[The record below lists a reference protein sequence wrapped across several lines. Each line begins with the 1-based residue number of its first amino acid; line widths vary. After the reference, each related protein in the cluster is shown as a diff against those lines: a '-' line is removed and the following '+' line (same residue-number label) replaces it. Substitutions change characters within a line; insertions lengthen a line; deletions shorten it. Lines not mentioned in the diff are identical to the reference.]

1 MNGLIKVTYSAGEP
15 TVSARDLHEGLEI
28 KTAFKDWFPRMI
40 EYGFEAGKD
49 FNMLKNERVQ
59 MEGNREVRREITD
72 YQISVDMAK
81 QICMIQRTDKGKQYR
96 EYFLDL
102 EKAWNSP
109 EAIMA
114 RALQMANKSID
125 SLKEQCKFLGGQ
137 LVEQQKLIAEL
148 QPKANY
154 VDTILSSRSLVVTTQ
169 IAKDYGMTATTLNK
183 ILHDMGIQYK
193 NNGQWVLYH
202 PYQGKG
208 YVSSKTIKIE
218 RRDGRADVVMQTQW
232 TQKGRL
238 FLYEHLKKEKILPL
252 IELDGTG
259 ERDDF

>member
-1 MNGLIKVTYSAGEP
+1 MSDLIKINYDADQP
-15 TVSARDLHEGLEI
+15 TVSARELHEGLGI
-28 KTAFKDWFPRMI
+28 GTKFATWFPRMA
-40 EYGFEAGKD
+40 EYGFAENVDYKTCYPNLGSENHGGQ
-49 FNMLKNERVQ
+49 NMV
-59 MEGNREVRREITD
+59 D

-193 NNGQWVLYH
+193 TNGQWVLYY

-238 FLYEHLKKEKILPL
+238 FLYEHLKKENILPL
-252 IELDGTG
+252 IEMCD
-259 ERDDF
+259 

>member
-1 MNGLIKVTYSAGEP
+1 MNELIKINYDTDKP

-28 KTAFKDWFPRMI
+28 KSNFTTWFNRMC
-40 EYGFEAGKD
+40 EYGFTESDYKTCFPNLESEKHGGQ
-49 FNMLKNERVQ
+49 NMV
-59 MEGNREVRREITD
+59 D

-169 IAKDYGMTATTLNK
+169 IAKDYGMTATTLHLQLSPSEL
-183 ILHDMGIQYK
+183 ILCCFIRQTRCLCLVSRKEYLIVMRSRAVKRMFTVEMG
-193 NNGQWVLYH
+193 
-202 PYQGKG
+202 
-208 YVSSKTIKIE
+208 
-218 RRDGRADVVMQTQW
+218 
-232 TQKGRL
+232 
-238 FLYEHLKKEKILPL
+238 
-252 IELDGTG
+252 
-259 ERDDF
+259 

>member
-1 MNGLIKVTYSAGEP
+1 MRDLIKINYDADQP
-15 TVSARDLHEGLEI
+15 TVSARDLHEGLKIE
-28 KTAFKDWFPRMI
+28 TPFKKWIDRMC
-40 EYGFEAGKD
+40 EYGFESGKD
-49 FNMLKNERVQ
+49 FWTKMSESTGGRPA
-59 MEGNREVRREITD
+59 TD

-193 NNGQWVLYH
+193 TNGQWVLYH

-218 RRDGRADVVMQTQW
+218 RRDDRADVVMQTQW

-252 IELDGTG
+252 IELCD
-259 ERDDF
+259 

>member
-1 MNGLIKVTYSAGEP
+1 MSDLIKINYDTDKP

-28 KTAFKDWFPRMI
+28 KSNFTTWFNRMC
-40 EYGFEAGKD
+40 EYSFTESDYKTCFPNLESEKHGGQ
-49 FNMLKNERVQ
+49 NMV
-59 MEGNREVRREITD
+59 D

-96 EYFLDL
+96 EYFLEL

-154 VDTILSSRSLVVTTQ
+154 VDT
-169 IAKDYGMTATTLNK
+169 
-183 ILHDMGIQYK
+183 
-193 NNGQWVLYH
+193 
-202 PYQGKG
+202 
-208 YVSSKTIKIE
+208 
-218 RRDGRADVVMQTQW
+218 
-232 TQKGRL
+232 
-238 FLYEHLKKEKILPL
+238 
-252 IELDGTG
+252 
-259 ERDDF
+259 

>member
-1 MNGLIKVTYSAGEP
+1 MSDLIKINYDADQP
-15 TVSARDLHEGLEI
+15 TVSARDLHDGLEI
-28 KTAFKDWFPRMI
+28 KTEFRKWFPRMA
-40 EYGFEAGKD
+40 EYGFAENLDWK
-49 FNMLKNERVQ
+49 RVSHKCPTLGGEQ
-59 MEGNREVRREITD
+59 EMVD

-169 IAKDYGMTATTLNK
+169 IAKDYGMTATTFNK

-193 NNGQWVLYH
+193 TNGQWVLYH

-252 IELDGTG
+252 IEMDGTG

>member
-1 MNGLIKVTYSAGEP
+1 
-15 TVSARDLHEGLEI
+15 
-28 KTAFKDWFPRMI
+28 
-40 EYGFEAGKD
+40 
-49 FNMLKNERVQ
+49 
-59 MEGNREVRREITD
+59 
-72 YQISVDMAK
+72 
-81 QICMIQRTDKGKQYR
+81 MIQRTDKGKQYR

-154 VDTILSSRSLVVTTQ
+154 VDTILSSRSLVITTQ
-169 IAKDYGMTATTLNK
+169 IAKDYGMSATTFNQ
-183 ILHDMGIQYK
+183 ILHDLGIQYK
-193 NNGQWVLYH
+193 TNGQWVLYY

-208 YVSSKTIKIE
+208 YVSSKTINIK
-218 RRDGRADVVMQTQW
+218 RKNGLADVVMQTQW

-238 FLYEHLKKEKILPL
+238 FLYEHLKKENILPL
-252 IELDGTG
+252 IEVG
-259 ERDDF
+259 E